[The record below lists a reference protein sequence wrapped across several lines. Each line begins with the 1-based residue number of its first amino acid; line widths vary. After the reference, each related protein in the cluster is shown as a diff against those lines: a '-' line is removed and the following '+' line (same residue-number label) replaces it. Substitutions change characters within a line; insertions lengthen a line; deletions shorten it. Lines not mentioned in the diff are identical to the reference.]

1 MCVRTRARGECV
13 RELLVRVRGADACWE
28 GAECKAGF
36 NGCAGSCGLAERRR
50 LASAVGHV
58 VAHGSWGVRVQATRA
73 GCAGSLLCRLV
84 QSVGPGMK
92 EAFERIVRAGRV
104 ERTHDEDHGLHVAR
118 GVSCERAEPQR
129 VMVTEV
135 GDGSDWVSLADQPVL
150 CGHRA

>member
-1 MCVRTRARGECV
+1 
-13 RELLVRVRGADACWE
+13 
-28 GAECKAGF
+28 
-36 NGCAGSCGLAERRR
+36 
-50 LASAVGHV
+50 
-58 VAHGSWGVRVQATRA
+58 
-73 GCAGSLLCRLV
+73 
-84 QSVGPGMK
+84 MK
-92 EAFERIVRAGRV
+92 EAFERIARAGRV